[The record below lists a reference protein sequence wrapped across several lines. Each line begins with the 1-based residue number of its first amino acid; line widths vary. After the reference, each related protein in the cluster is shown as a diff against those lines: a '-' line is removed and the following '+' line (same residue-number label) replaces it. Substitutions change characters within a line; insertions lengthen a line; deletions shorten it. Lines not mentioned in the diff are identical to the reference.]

1 MDKTLTLRVDDDL
14 HHKIKIHIAK
24 KNIKLKDYIINLIKY
39 DLYTSSLKV
48 AGKSRKE
55 NTMDDMTNS
64 EMVLILRMVLQII
77 KDSENKEDIIKKI
90 EELLKK

>member
-1 MDKTLTLRVDDDL
+1 
-14 HHKIKIHIAK
+14 
-24 KNIKLKDYIINLIKY
+24 
-39 DLYTSSLKV
+39 
-48 AGKSRKE
+48 
-55 NTMDDMTNS
+55 MDDMTNS